1 MNFTQWG
8 LEPGPLLLGALV
20 TLGLTAISI
29 ALGQLVGLG
38 LALLRRQQ
46 WPLVRPL
53 LAAYISVIRATPLL
67 TLALAVFFITPTLG
81 YDISAPGAAILA
93 MTINTSAFNCEIW
106 RGGFAQ
112 FPRDQLDAAK
122 AGGMGAKLQLWRIV
136 LPQVGRQVLPLLVNE
151 MTILI
156 KNSPAVAV
164 IGIVELTRTAV
175 RIGANTYRP
184 LPPLIAALVLYI
196 LVIWLVVAAQR
207 YLERH
212 YKARFT

>member
-20 TLGLTAISI
+20 TLGLTAVAIV
-29 ALGQLVGLG
+29 LGQFVGLG
-38 LALLRRQQ
+38 LALLRRWQL
-46 WPLVRPL
+46 PVLGPL
-53 LAAYISVIRATPLL
+53 LAAYISVVRATPLL
-67 TLALAVFFITPTLG
+67 TLVLAVFFITPALG
-81 YDISAPGAAILA
+81 YDISAAPAAILA
-93 MTINTSAFNCEIW
+93 MTLNTSAFNCEIW

-122 AGGMGAKLQLWRIV
+122 AGGMGAALRLRRIV
-136 LPQVGRQVLPLLVNE
+136 LPQVGRQVLPMLVNE

-156 KNSPAVAV
+156 KNSPAAAV

-196 LVIWLVVAAQR
+196 LIIWLVVSLQR
-207 YLERH
+207 YLERQ
-212 YKARFT
+212 YKARLA

>member
-8 LEPGPLLLGALV
+8 LEPGPLLMGSLV
-20 TLGLTAISI
+20 TLGLTAVSI
-29 ALGQLVGLG
+29 ALGQVVGLG

-46 WPLVRPL
+46 WPLFGAL
-53 LAAYISVIRATPLL
+53 LAAYISVLRATPLL
-67 TLALAVFFITPTLG
+67 TLALAVFFITPALG
-81 YDISAPGAAILA
+81 YDISAPAAAVLA
-93 MTINTSAFNCEIW
+93 MTLNTSAFNCEIW

-122 AGGMGAKLQLWRIV
+122 AGGMGAALRLRRIV

-184 LPPLIAALVLYI
+184 LPPLIAALLLYI
-196 LVIWLVVAAQR
+196 VIIWLVVAAQR

-212 YKARFT
+212 YKARLA